1 MITFYD
7 RRYNV
12 LAQASF
18 NGHEG
23 LVAYDD
29 TFHDD
34 LKTGIA
40 TFKFSID
47 KTDDSVKNISIGSYI
62 RVLTFDNE
70 KLWFEILDMEE
81 DHDRVDFTALDAG
94 IDLIGETTYPYEA
107 DKGYTLKHYLDRF
120 MIDSG
125 WDAEIPDAVATKTR
139 KLTFEGWESASKRIR
154 QVVGNFGCEI
164 EYDIEEREGKPH
176 RKVIRIKEK
185 LGQEKDVRL
194 EYGRE
199 ISNIKRRISIQNLAT
214 ALRAR
219 GADGLTIIGMKY
231 DDGRY
236 FVSYDTIHDIQEG
249 ARWSRHDDILND
261 GGYIVDTYESEAKTQ
276 KALFDETLLQLKK
289 RAYPEIEYEVQFNE
303 LPEDV
308 KKGDTVIVVDYTF
321 KPALKVR
328 GRIEEIEGSL
338 SRKFFGEGHVVIT
351 NIEYKDTNVDDRLK
365 AIEHTL
371 LKQTTFDPS
380 KVPAVAHIFSSN
392 GTVFTD
398 EATTTLEAKVTKFDI
413 DISEQYTYKWKRK
426 SAKVENNDTEWNAT
440 EHNGKRLYLN
450 KQDINI
456 QAEFICEIF
465 KDGQLELTQSILLKD
480 LVINKYKGNTAPE
493 NAQSGDFWT
502 DTSTGKEV
510 LKVYVNGAWTPAISE
525 SAQDIAEFKRSWE
538 ESNREYADKLTAVI
552 HEIESVK
559 ENEKYTRDL
568 TGHYSDLEQA
578 YKKILEQEKV
588 IEGLGERQKVYELTL
603 EQSSAVIRTL
613 NSVFDISDDGLIIG
627 KNNSQMKMVLNN
639 DRLEFL
645 DGGRLTAYMTGQK
658 LFIVSGAFWQS
669 VNIGNHIFEKF
680 GDEFTIVS
688 YAGGAING

>member
-40 TFKFSID
+40 TYKFSID
-47 KTDDSVKNISIGSYI
+47 KTDDSISNISIGSYI

-94 IDLIGETTYPYEA
+94 IDLIGETVGPYEA
-107 DKGYTLKHYLDRF
+107 DKGYTLKHYLDKF
-120 MIDSG
+120 MFDSG
-125 WDAEIPDAVATKTR
+125 WESEIPEAVATKTR
-139 KLTFEGWESASKRIR
+139 KLKFEGWENASKRIR
-154 QVVGNFGCEI
+154 QVVGNFDCEL
-164 EYDIEEREGKPH
+164 EYDIEERDGKPH
-176 RKVIRIKEK
+176 RKLIRIKEK

-214 ALRAR
+214 GLR
-219 GADGLTIIGMKY
+219 GVGTDGITLEGY
-231 DDGRY
+231 QYNDGRY
-236 FVSYDTIHDIQEG
+236 WTGDGAIYDSQEG
-249 ARWSRHDDILND
+249 KRWARHSPES
-261 GGYIVDTYESEAKTQ
+261 GGYIMAAYESEAKTT

-289 RAYPEIEYEVQFNE
+289 RAYPEVEYEVQFNE
-303 LPEDV
+303 LPEAV
-308 KKGDTVIVVDYTF
+308 KKGDTVIIVDYTF
-321 KPALKVR
+321 KPALKIR
-328 GRIEEIEGSL
+328 GRVEDFEGSL
-338 SRKFFGEGHVVIT
+338 SRKYYGEGQVVIS
-351 NIEYKDTNVDDRLK
+351 NIEYKETNVDDRLK

-426 SAKVENNDTEWNAT
+426 SAKLENNDTEWNAT
-440 EHNGKRLYLN
+440 EHNGKRLHLN
-450 KQDINI
+450 KQDINV
-456 QAEFICEIF
+456 QAEFVCEIY
-465 KDGQLELTQSILLKD
+465 KNGLLELTQSILLKD
-480 LVINKYKGNTAPE
+480 LVINKYKGTTPPE
-493 NAQSGDFWT
+493 TAQSGDFWT
-502 DTSTGKEV
+502 DTSSGKEV
-510 LKVYVNGAWTPAISE
+510 LKVYVNGAWTPAISDNT
-525 SAQDIAEFKRSWE
+525 QDIAEFKRAWE

-552 HEIESVK
+552 HKLESVK
-559 ENEKYTRDL
+559 ESEKYTRDL
-568 TGHYSDLEQA
+568 TGRFGDLEQA

-688 YAGGAING
+688 YAGGAVK

>member
-29 TFHDD
+29 KFNDD

-40 TFKFSID
+40 TYKFTID
-47 KTDDSVKNISIGSYI
+47 KTDDSISNISIGSYI

-94 IDLIGETTYPYEA
+94 IDLIGESVYPYEA
-107 DKGYTLKHYLDRF
+107 DKGYPLKHYLDRF
-120 MIDSG
+120 MLDSG
-125 WDAEIPDAVATKTR
+125 WDVEIPDAVATKTR

-154 QVVGNFGCEI
+154 QVVGNFDCEI
-164 EYDIEEREGKPH
+164 EYDIEERDGKPH

-199 ISNIKRRISIQNLAT
+199 ISNIKRRMSIQNLAT
-214 ALRAR
+214 GLR
-219 GADGLTIIGMKY
+219 GVGSDGLTLEGY
-231 DDGRY
+231 QYNDGRY
-236 FVSYDTIHDIQEG
+236 WTGSGAIYDSQEG
-249 ARWSRHDDILND
+249 QRWSRHDDVSKD
-261 GGYIVDTYESEAKTQ
+261 GGFIMATYESEAKTQ

-308 KKGDTVIVVDYTF
+308 KKGDTILVVDYTF

-338 SRKFFGEGHVVIT
+338 SRKFYGEGQVVIS
-351 NIEYKDTNVDDRLK
+351 NIEYKDTNVDERLK

-380 KVPAVAHIFSSN
+380 KVPSVAHIFSSN

-398 EATTTLEAKVTKFDI
+398 EATTMLEAKVTKFDI

-426 SAKVENNDTEWNAT
+426 SAKVENDDETWNAT
-440 EHNGKRLYLN
+440 EHNGKRLHLN
-450 KQDINI
+450 KQDINV
-456 QAEFICEIF
+456 QSEFICEIF

-480 LVINKYKGNTAPE
+480 LVINKYKGATPPE

-502 DTSTGKEV
+502 DTSSGKEV
-510 LKVYVNGAWTPAISE
+510 LKVYVNGAWTPAISDNT
-525 SAQDIAEFKRSWE
+525 QDIAEFKRAWE
-538 ESNREYADKLTAVI
+538 ESNREYADKLTTVI
-552 HEIESVK
+552 HELESVK
-559 ENEKYTRDL
+559 ESEKHTRDL
-568 TGHYSDLEQA
+568 TGRFGDLEQA
-578 YKKILEQEKV
+578 YRKILEQEKV

-688 YAGGAING
+688 YAGGAVK